1 MRTLVWMHPNVITRN
16 YSNALYNAIVK
27 VWYEEI
33 VNTVFPLL
41 NSMIAEIRTDSTL
54 SRTIDTVKMFM
65 KFKPDVSA
73 SVLARRYAK
82 ELDKFNHG
90 QAIKVM
96 QSEVFIPNIDKV
108 IENFVEQNVRL
119 VQGLS
124 DEMSRLL
131 EQRIISGVKKGYN
144 ASQLQKSIMYRLG
157 IDKGVFQTIKTRMEL
172 IAVDQIG
179 KLNADLTE
187 VRQTL
192 LGVDEY
198 IWRTRR
204 DKYVRKEDAE
214 KEGKIFRWNP
224 IQGVAKVTVE
234 KFAVKNDKP
243 GRKPRCRCWA
253 EPILT
258 NVLKKKSRYK

>member
-1 MRTLVWMHPNVITRN
+1 MRTLVWMHPNVIARN
-16 YSNALYNAIVK
+16 YSKVLYNAIVED
-27 VWYEEI
+27 WYDQI
-33 VNTVFPLL
+33 ASAVFPQL
-41 NSMIAEIRTDSTL
+41 NTMIVETRFDSTL
-54 SRTIDTVKMFM
+54 SRAIDTVKYFM
-65 KFKPDVSA
+65 KFNMDISV

-96 QSEVFIPNIDKV
+96 QSEVFIPYIDKV

-124 DEMSRLL
+124 DEMARLL

-144 ASQLQKSIMYRLG
+144 ASQLQKSIMYRFG
-157 IDKGVFQTIKTRMEL
+157 IEKGVFQTIKTRMEL

-187 VRQTL
+187 LRQTL

-204 DKYVRKEDAE
+204 DNKVRKEDAE
-214 KEGKIFRWNP
+214 REGKTYRWGP
-224 IQGVAKVTVE
+224 TVAP
-234 KFAVKNDKP
+234 FDAP
-243 GRKPRCRCWA
+243 GRKVRCRCWA

-258 NVLKKKSRYK
+258 SILKKKSRYK